1 MTATELALQL
11 YNAGHRITKKGKL
24 ANPTKRL
31 VPTEIATEHQ
41 TTRGIASQAVHMV
54 HVWCLGTVPVGTP
67 DKI

>member
-1 MTATELALQL
+1 MTTLDLALHL

-24 ANPTKRL
+24 VNPAKRL
-31 VPTEIATEHQ
+31 VPAEIATAHQ
-41 TTRGIASQAVHMV
+41 TTCGRASQAVHMV